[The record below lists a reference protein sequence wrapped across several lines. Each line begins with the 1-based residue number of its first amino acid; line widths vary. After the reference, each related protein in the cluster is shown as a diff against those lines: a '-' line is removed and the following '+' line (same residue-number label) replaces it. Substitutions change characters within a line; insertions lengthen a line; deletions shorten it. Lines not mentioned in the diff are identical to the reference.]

1 MRERT
6 FEVPVDL
13 MGEFAGILDEQGM
26 DNVIEGVTE
35 DGDIEVRVD
44 YEPEQKQVINKI
56 HDMIDEYNEN
66 RDDDEEEEEEDDDDD

>member
-1 MRERT
+1 MRERI

-13 MGEFAGILDEQGM
+13 MTEFAEILDTQGM

-44 YEPEQKQVINKI
+44 YEPEQKQAINKI

-66 RDDDEEEEEEDDDDD
+66 REDEDEEEEDDDD